1 MKDIMINYLQEERH
15 RLERLLL
22 SAKQDKEHAPEGCLR
37 VARGGKNPEFY
48 HRETKEDRI
57 GTYISR
63 DRQSIAQALAQK
75 TYAEKFIKTITPKLD
90 LIDAMIIEYEANQ
103 PEMVYPSQND
113 IRQRLVKP
121 YTIDDE
127 EFARRWLEIPYE
139 PNPKFPEKKD
149 QKTANGEWVRSKSEV
164 IIADNLK
171 MLGIP
176 YKYEAPVKIPTTSEG
191 NAYHAMVEAPSS
203 LVYPDFTCLNV
214 RRRKLVYIEHFGIMD
229 SPEYRDREFFWKIR
243 NYESAGIIQGKNFIM
258 TFEDDDH
265 TFNFANYRCAIEELL
280 LM

>member
-1 MKDIMINYLQEERH
+1 MKDIIINYLQEERH
-15 RLERLLL
+15 RLEKLLL
-22 SAKQDKEHAPEGCLR
+22 SAEKDMKDAPKGCLR

-48 HRETKEDRI
+48 HRESKEDRI

-103 PEMVYPSQND
+103 PEMVYPDQND

-121 YTIDDE
+121 YIIDDE
-127 EFARRWLEIPYE
+127 ENARRWREIPYE
-139 PNPKFPEKKD
+139 PNPKHPEKRD
-149 QKTANGEWVRSKSEV
+149 QITANNELVRSKSEV

-176 YKYEAPVKIPTTSEG
+176 YKYEAPVLVP
-191 NAYHAMVEAPSS
+191 APSDRAAYQEMAGS
-203 LVYPDFTCLNV
+203 AIIYPDFTCLNV

-229 SPEYRDREFFWKIR
+229 SPVYRDKEFFWKIR
-243 NYESAGIIQGKNFIM
+243 NYENAGIIQGKNFIM
-258 TFEDDDH
+258 TFEDDEH
-265 TFNFANYRCAIEELL
+265 PFNFADYRCAIEELL
-280 LM
+280 LK